1 MVSKIIVFLLIIA
14 ALVVITMLNKSNKK
28 VKKAN
33 NRKTKGEANKIKNEK
48 NTKVKDVAIV
58 EEKTSSKKKEVE
70 IDPEGLK
77 ARAVRGSEETKS
89 IKRGRARRK

>member
-1 MVSKIIVFLLIIA
+1 MVKKIIIFLLIVI
-14 ALVVITMLNKSNKK
+14 ALVVITMLNKSNNKK

-33 NRKTKGEANKIKNEK
+33 NRKTNTIKNEK
-48 NTKVKDVAIV
+48 KTPVKDVALV
-58 EEKTSSKKKEVE
+58 EERTSSKKKEVE

>member
-1 MVSKIIVFLLIIA
+1 MMEMNYFSICFI
-14 ALVVITMLNKSNKK
+14 
-28 VKKAN
+28 
-33 NRKTKGEANKIKNEK
+33 
-48 NTKVKDVAIV
+48 
-58 EEKTSSKKKEVE
+58 KEVE